1 MRGPASSNI
10 AEIYMQAQE
19 PTAISKVP
27 ETANIWRRLFDDVY
41 SLFNRTHLENF
52 FYHINNLDQNIKF
65 TIQEE
70 SNGKPAFLGT

>member
-19 PTAISKVP
+19 PTAISKVL

-41 SLFNRTHLENF
+41 SLFNRTHLEKF